1 MGWQSEE
8 NAKMLGAESAET
20 LPLVMPGLLFRV
32 PFRHDTS
39 EHNSKARPILK

>member
-1 MGWQSEE
+1 MKRRPL
-8 NAKMLGAESAET
+8 AKCGAESAET

-39 EHNSKARPILK
+39 EHNSKARPILKYR